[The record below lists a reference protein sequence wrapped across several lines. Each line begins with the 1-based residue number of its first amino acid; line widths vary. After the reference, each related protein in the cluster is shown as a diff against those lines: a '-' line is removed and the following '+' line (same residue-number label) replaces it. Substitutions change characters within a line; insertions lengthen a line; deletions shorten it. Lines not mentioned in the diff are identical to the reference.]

1 MGERDW
7 PALYPPASPS
17 NQTGVMPELLARRL
31 FEQRVVL
38 LHGPLD
44 DLAAARTSAELM
56 TLDAEGDEPVTLRVD
71 SGEGSLALALTL
83 MDVIELLGVPVHALC
98 LGQVGA
104 GAVGVVAVCARR
116 VAMPSTRFALRE
128 PTTEQSPVHVRDV
141 AQWSKLRTD
150 ERERFCA
157 RVAEAA
163 RRPVAQVREDLEANR
178 YLDAPAAVAY
188 GLIDEVSRPDAA
200 ISRLPG
206 AGTPPIGFRP
216 RH

>member
-1 MGERDW
+1 M
-7 PALYPPASPS
+7 
-17 NQTGVMPELLARRL
+17 
-31 FEQRVVL
+31 
-38 LHGPLD
+38 
-44 DLAAARTSAELM
+44 
-56 TLDAEGDEPVTLRVD
+56 
-71 SGEGSLALALTL
+71 
-83 MDVIELLGVPVHALC
+83 
-98 LGQVGA
+98 
-104 GAVGVVAVCARR
+104 
-116 VAMPSTRFALRE
+116 
-128 PTTEQSPVHVRDV
+128 HVRDV